1 MEKANDSKILRVN
14 GAIATDNSITLITK
28 VNGKWYAT
36 RAKDN
41 NGAIAYEN
49 CKVKV
54 EAMMT
59 L

>member
-36 RAKDN
+36 RAKEN
-41 NGAIAYEN
+41 NGAIAY
-49 CKVKV
+49 
-54 EAMMT
+54 
-59 L
+59 

>member
-36 RAKDN
+36 RAKEN
-41 NGAIAYEN
+41 NGAIAYEELQGKN
-49 CKVKV
+49 
-54 EAMMT
+54 
-59 L
+59 

>member
-36 RAKDN
+36 RAKEN
-41 NGAIAYEN
+41 NGAIAY
-49 CKVKV
+49 KIARQKLKI
-54 EAMMT
+54 MMT
-59 L
+59 